1 MRVPSL
7 RRSAVLAL
15 SGLLLAVLLSG
26 CGKGRGSDASG
37 GGVGLGAPP
46 AARGVLGVSTKNTTR
61 LGGPDA
67 ASNAASVAAAVYP
80 GLTAATRPQAV
91 VLVDEHDWPAS
102 LSASALASAPLG
114 APLLYTN
121 GGELPAASARA
132 LRAMRPIGAAA
143 LGGAQVIRI
152 GNSTAA
158 PSGYRTHTVAVSAD
172 PASTAA
178 AVESLFSVAHGHAPR
193 QVIVLA
199 GQAPR
204 ALQMPAAAL
213 AAESAA
219 PILLLGATGVPPATS
234 AVLKGLHRPTIYV
247 VAASAVPKQTLAALA
262 RFGSVVRVA
271 GTPGTNDSPG
281 TVESSNPV
289 ENAISVARFQHGSF
303 GWGVHEAGHGL
314 VFANASN
321 PADAPAAASLS
332 AHGDFAPLLLLE
344 GGATVPPA
352 LAHYL
357 SDIEPGY
364 TTAIPPVRSVYNHG
378 WLIGDEQA
386 ISALAQAEIDAVLEI
401 APRNP
406 SAAEESVATAE

>member
-1 MRVPSL
+1 MRVFSL

-15 SGLLLAVLLSG
+15 SGVLLGGLLGG
-26 CGKGRGSDASG
+26 CGKGTSSNSSSDVSRSTA
-37 GGVGLGAPP
+37 LTAHGA
-46 AARGVLGVSTKNTTR
+46 LGVSTKNTTR

-67 ASNAASVAAAVYP
+67 ASNAAAVAAAVYP

-91 VLVDEHDWPAS
+91 VLVDEHNWPAS
-102 LSASALASAPLG
+102 LAASALASAPLG
-114 APLLYTN
+114 APLLYTD
-121 GGELPAASARA
+121 GGELPAASSQA
-132 LRAMRPIGAAA
+132 LGAMRPIGATA

-152 GNSTAA
+152 GATTAA
-158 PSGYRTHTVAVSAD
+158 PSGYRTHTVAISAD

-178 AVESLFSVAHGHAPR
+178 AIEGLFRIVHGHAPR

-199 GQAPR
+199 AQAPR
-204 ALQMPAAAL
+204 ALQMPATAL
-213 AAESAA
+213 AAESAT
-219 PILLLGATGVPPATS
+219 PILLLDATGVPPATT

-247 VAASAVPKQTLAALA
+247 VGAAVVPKQVLGELG
-262 RFGSVVRVA
+262 RLGSVVRVA
-271 GTPGTNDSPG
+271 GNPDTGDPLSAG
-281 TVESSNPV
+281 ESSNPV

-314 VFANASN
+314 VFANATN
-321 PADAPAAASLS
+321 PLDAPASASLS
-332 AHGDFAPLLLLE
+332 AHGDYAPLLLLE
-344 GGATVPPA
+344 SSATVPPA

-357 SDIEPGY
+357 SNIEPGY

-378 WLIGDEQA
+378 WLIGDEHA

-406 SAAEESVATAE
+406 SAAEESVASAE